1 MDQIE
6 EIKSKVN
13 IEQLVGQYVVL
24 KKAGR
29 NFKGLCP
36 FHGEKTP
43 SFMVN
48 PELGIYKCFGCG
60 EGGDA
65 FTFLQ
70 KIEGMDF
77 SEALSNLAAKV
88 GVVLTS
94 YKPTQ
99 GEQLREK
106 IISINSLT
114 ASVYHYMLLEHK
126 LGISALKYVQERG
139 ITDESIKKFKLGFA
153 PNSWD
158 FLYKFLTIKKKYL
171 PADLQKT
178 GLVVEGKRYDRF
190 RNRIIFPLANPR
202 GQVVGFAGRILPE
215 QESRRAGEQAKYVNT
230 PETEVYHKGELLYG
244 FDVTRAEIK
253 STETCVVVE
262 GEIDMIASWQAG
274 VKNVVAIKGSALT
287 EKQVELLSRIC
298 DTIILGLDADLAGD
312 KAARRGIEIAQKRGM
327 VVKIVSF
334 DGKYKDPGEMAIVD
348 ANLWKEAVAKAIGIY
363 DFYISSAVKRYDM
376 SSQGKV
382 RIVRELVP
390 ILSEI
395 DDEIMKSTYIQKLS
409 EAIDVRDED
418 IRAQMVKIPNPKSQ
432 VPRLR
437 QGFVGQ
443 ANPKSQIPRRE
454 ILEEYVIELA
464 LKGGKVDQ
472 LISLPV
478 NQLLKTDFWKR
489 VAQELDKD
497 SDPRK
502 LPEELRERTQ
512 TLLLKEGE
520 FREKEWETALREL
533 EEVNIHEKIQDSK
546 LKDQEVLELTRRLGE
561 LTKGK

>member
-1 MDQIE
+1 MHCA
-6 EIKSKVN
+6 S
-13 IEQLVGQYVVL
+13 
-24 KKAGR
+24 
-29 NFKGLCP
+29 C
-36 FHGEKTP
+36 
-43 SFMVN
+43 
-48 PELGIYKCFGCG
+48 
-60 EGGDA
+60 
-65 FTFLQ
+65 
-70 KIEGMDF
+70 
-77 SEALSNLAAKV
+77 ALSI
-88 GVVLTS
+88 
-94 YKPTQ
+94 
-99 GEQLREK
+99 EK
-106 IISINSLT
+106 ELN
-114 ASVYHYMLLEHK
+114 K
-126 LGISALKYVQERG
+126 
-139 ITDESIKKFKLGFA
+139 
-153 PNSWD
+153 
-158 FLYKFLTIKKKYL
+158 
-171 PADLQKT
+171 
-178 GLVVEGKRYDRF
+178 
-190 RNRIIFPLANPR
+190 
-202 GQVVGFAGRILPE
+202 LPE
-215 QESRRAGEQAKYVNT
+215 VKSAVVNYAS
-230 PETEVYHKGELLYG
+230 EK
-244 FDVTRAEIK
+244 VTLEAD
-253 STETCVVVE
+253 
-262 GEIDMIASWQAG
+262 GQP
-274 VKNVVAIKGSALT
+274 
-287 EKQVELLSRIC
+287 
-298 DTIILGLDADLAGD
+298 DLA
-312 KAARRGIEIAQKRGM
+312 K
-327 VVKIVSF
+327 
-334 DGKYKDPGEMAIVD
+334 
-348 ANLWKEAVAKAIGIY
+348 LKEAVAKAIGIY

-443 ANPKSQIPRRE
+443 ADPKSQIPRRE

>member
-13 IEQLVGQYVVL
+13 IEQLVGQYVTL

-48 PELGIYKCFGCG
+48 PELQIFKCFGCG
-60 EGGDA
+60 EGGDV

-106 IISINSLT
+106 IISINSLAT
-114 ASVYHYMLLEHK
+114 SVYHYMLMEHK
-126 LGISALKYVQERG
+126 LGILALKYVRERG
-139 ITDESIKKFKLGFA
+139 ITDKSIEKFRLGFA

-171 PADLQKT
+171 PVDLQKS
-178 GLVVEGKRYDRF
+178 GLVVEGKSYDRF

-202 GQVVGFAGRILPE
+202 GQVVGFAGRVLPE
-215 QESRRAGEQAKYVNT
+215 LESRRAGEQAKYVNT

-244 FDVTRAEIK
+244 FDVTRSEIK
-253 STETCVVVE
+253 SAGICVVVE

-287 EKQVELLSRIC
+287 EKQVELLSRVC
-298 DTIILGLDADLAGD
+298 DTLILGLDADLAGD

-327 VVKIVSF
+327 FVKIISF
-334 DGKYKDPGEMAIVD
+334 NDKYKDPGEMAIAD
-348 ANLWKEAVAKAIGIY
+348 ANLWKKAVTDAIGIY

-382 RIVRELVP
+382 RIVRELAP
-390 ILSEI
+390 ILTEI
-395 DDEIMKSTYIQKLS
+395 DDEIMKSSYVQKLA
-409 EAIDVRDED
+409 EVIGARDED
-418 IRAQMVKIPNPKSQ
+418 IRAQIAKAPNPL
-432 VPRLR
+432 PADATH
-437 QGFVGQ
+437 Q
-443 ANPKSQIPRRE
+443 ALQAGKSQIPRRE

-464 LKGGKVDQ
+464 LKGNKVDL

-489 VAQELDKD
+489 VAQELAKD

-520 FREKEWETALREL
+520 FKDKEWETALREL
-533 EEVNIHEKIQDSK
+533 EELDIHEKIQDLK
-546 LKDQEVLELTRRLGE
+546 LNDQEVLELTRRLGE
-561 LTKGK
+561 LTKEK